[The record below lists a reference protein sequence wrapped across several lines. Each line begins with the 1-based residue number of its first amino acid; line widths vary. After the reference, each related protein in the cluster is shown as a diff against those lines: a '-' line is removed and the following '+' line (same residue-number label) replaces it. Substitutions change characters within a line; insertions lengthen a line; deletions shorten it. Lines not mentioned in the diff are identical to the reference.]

1 MDRPR
6 NARRLVFAGL
16 ALTVGGAT
24 LAQVPSEP
32 RRLPASVTGA
42 PVAGPVTPAG
52 VSAPATPQAA
62 SAAPVSRILPN
73 LTQLPPETQ
82 ASYYSFR
89 AGADWLWRMNQPGGR
104 FVAGINSNYGRAV
117 EADVDARQALG
128 TLALC
133 EAARFT
139 GDERIAARATGSV
152 LALLTLTKVDPADA
166 SCREFTPGGE
176 RGGRVQCAAA
186 LVLAIARLPKAEAKL
201 QADGLAL
208 AVGLAKRV
216 AADGTISH
224 HIEEKTVAVVEGGS
238 SGVPIPRA
246 APLEFTSVGLV
257 LEALT
262 AAQSFP
268 AAAPALGES
277 IDRAMQKVRGPKWA
291 EGGGRRTGDYAAAF
305 LPVSA
310 EIAARNPADAEA
322 VKLAFELADQV
333 TTCQV
338 LRSSSQNPYWGGG
351 IPLGGPGS
359 EPTIATAD
367 AARGLALATKLTRQV
382 GDATRY
388 AKYRAATVMALEF
401 CRSLQVSAENGEHF
415 EKGFRTNYLLGGCRV
430 GPSDGVMRPDSTG
443 ALVRAQAA
451 YLTSGAEMGSP

>member
-1 MDRPR
+1 MTK
-6 NARRLVFAGL
+6 ATATRRLVAATFSVGL
-16 ALTVGGAT
+16 AGAA

-52 VSAPATPQAA
+52 VSAPAAPPA

-104 FVAGINSNYGRAV
+104 FVAGINSSYGRAV

-128 TLALC
+128 TLALA

-166 SCREFTPGGE
+166 SCREFTPGAE

-216 AADGTISH
+216 AADGRVDCEDVKGDTNSFPRQNGL
-224 HIEEKTVAVVEGGS
+224 VVQ
-238 SGVPIPRA
+238 
-246 APLEFTSVGLV
+246 GLV
-257 LEALT
+257 LEAVL
-262 AAQSFP
+262 AAQALPNASP
-268 AAAPALGES
+268 EVAAAGGRVVGGFRIAVQEGAPVASLQAIPLLPAL
-277 IDRAMQKVRGPKWA
+277 
-291 EGGGRRTGDYAAAF
+291 T
-305 LPVSA
+305 
-310 EIAARNPADAEA
+310 EIASRNPADAAA
-322 VKLAFELADQV
+322 VQAAFAAADSVVQQ
-333 TTCQV
+333 QV
-338 LRSSSQNPYWGGG
+338 LRSSARNPYWGGG
-351 IPLGGPGS
+351 ISHAGA
-359 EPTIATAD
+359 EPTIDTAD

-443 ALVRAQAA
+443 ALVRAQVAF
-451 YLTSGAEMGSP
+451 LTSGAEMGNP

>member
-1 MDRPR
+1 MTR
-6 NARRLVFAGL
+6 ATATRRLVAATFSVGL
-16 ALTVGGAT
+16 AGAA

-52 VSAPATPQAA
+52 VSAPAAPPA

-104 FVAGINSNYGRAV
+104 FVAGINSSYGRAV
-117 EADVDARQALG
+117 ESDVDARQALG

-186 LVLAIARLPKAEAKL
+186 LVLAIAKLPKADAKL

-216 AADGTISH
+216 AADGRVDCEDVKGDTNSFPRQN
-224 HIEEKTVAVVEGGS
+224 TRVV
-238 SGVPIPRA
+238 P
-246 APLEFTSVGLV
+246 GLV
-257 LEALT
+257 LEALL
-262 AAQSFP
+262 AAQALPGVSPELGGPLGRAVQRSRVEFADAP
-268 AAAPALGES
+268 QDWLGAAALLPALAG
-277 IDRAMQKVRGPKWA
+277 A
-291 EGGGRRTGDYAAAF
+291 
-305 LPVSA
+305 
-310 EIAARNPADAEA
+310 AARNPADAEA
-322 VKLAFELADQV
+322 VKFAFDAADRVAASQV
-333 TTCQV
+333 M
-338 LRSSSQNPYWGGG
+338 RSSAQSPYWGGG
-351 IPLGGPGS
+351 ISSAG
-359 EPTIATAD
+359 EPTIDTAD
-367 AARGLALATKLTRQV
+367 AARGLAFATKVTRQV

-415 EKGFRTNYLLGGCRV
+415 EKAFRTNYLLGGCRV

-443 ALVRAQAA
+443 ALVRAQVAF
-451 YLTSGAEMGSP
+451 LTSGAEMGSP